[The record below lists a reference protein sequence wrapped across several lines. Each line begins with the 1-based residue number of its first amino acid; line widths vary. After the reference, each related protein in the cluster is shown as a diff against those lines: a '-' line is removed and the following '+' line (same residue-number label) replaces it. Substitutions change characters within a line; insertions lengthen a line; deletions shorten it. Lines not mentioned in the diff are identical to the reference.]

1 MILNYKFTASNG
13 KVIEGMRTEFDRD
26 YRDEGTAIFF
36 IDNDENPDGYYEF
49 NLMKDDDGKLMAE
62 AYVAEYPDSD
72 AVNPDN
78 LIEDV
83 EVQLVLH
90 DFDNTL
96 KLANAL
102 LYTYQLVIVLDYEP
116 ESDLWS
122 IGYEHFGKD
131 DLQYDSNA
139 NRAEEL
145 DDMIRE
151 LALRLE
157 SDAIAER
164 KKNALY
170 AVSYVGL
177 SDNDY
182 DANGYSEVA
191 IYPDMDAAKAKLK
204 QWRENEIAELKQNDM
219 DYELL
224 EDTPEKCRI
233 SWYGNG
239 EQVRIEIHEVQM
251 GI

>member
-1 MILNYKFTASNG
+1 
-13 KVIEGMRTEFDRD
+13 MRTESDRD
-26 YRDEGTAIFF
+26 YRDEVTAIFF
-36 IDNDENPDGYYEF
+36 LDNDENPDGYYEF

-96 KLANAL
+96 KLANAVL
-102 LYTYQLVIVLDYEP
+102 SIYQMRIALDYDP
-116 ESDLWS
+116 ETKLWA
-122 IGYEHFGKD
+122 ICYYNAENK
-131 DLQYDSNA
+131 LQYDSNA
-139 NRAEEL
+139 NRAEDL

-157 SDAIAER
+157 SDAIAEK

-182 DANGYSEVA
+182 DANGYSNVA
-191 IYPDMDAAKAKLK
+191 LYPDMDAAKAKLK
-204 QWRENEIAELKQNDM
+204 QWRDNEIAELKQNEM

>member
-49 NLMKDDDGKLMAE
+49 NLIKDNDGKLTQS
-62 AYVAEYPDSD
+62 AYVAVYPDED
-72 AVNPDN
+72 AVTPDEIIN
-78 LIEDV
+78 KVDVELIE
-83 EVQLVLH
+83 H

-96 KLANAL
+96 KLANAVL
-102 LYTYQLVIVLDYEP
+102 SVYQMCIALEYDP
-116 ESDLWS
+116 ESNLWS

-131 DLQYDSNA
+131 DLQYDTNA

-182 DANGYSEVA
+182 DANGYSNVA
-191 IYPDMDAAKAKLK
+191 LYPDMDAAKAKLK
-204 QWRENEIAELKQNDM
+204 QWRDNEIAELKQNGM
-219 DYELL
+219 HYELL
-224 EDTPEKCRI
+224 EDTPENCRI
-233 SWYGNG
+233 SWCGHG